1 MRKSITLLVSFILPI
16 KEPVMNYDNFFFP
29 AENLA
34 ESRRFYQE
42 VLGLPVKFD
51 FSEHGMLAFRVGDEE
66 AAIILKDRQKFP
78 NTTPTLWITVDD
90 ARAIYAAL
98 KDKNV
103 AFLSEPFRIRTGW
116 AVEFTDPAGNRLGFT
131 DYRE

>member
-1 MRKSITLLVSFILPI
+1 MRKFITLLASFIHPI

-34 ESRRFYQE
+34 ESRHFYQE

-51 FSEHGMLAFRVGDEE
+51 FSEQGILAFRVGDEE

-78 NTTPTLWITVDD
+78 DITPTLWITVDD
-90 ARAIYAAL
+90 ARAIYATL
-98 KDKNV
+98 KDKNI

>member
-1 MRKSITLLVSFILPI
+1 MRKFITLLASFIHPI

-51 FSEHGMLAFRVGDEE
+51 FSEQGMLAFRVGDEE

-78 NTTPTLWITVDD
+78 DITPTLWITVEDV
-90 ARAIYAAL
+90 RAIYAAL
-98 KDKNV
+98 KDKNI